1 MYLHSE
7 SKLLPHLSVLP
18 APLVY
23 KWEQTLATTAG
34 KSKGEKISITVRLGS
49 FLGVE
54 ARREEQH
61 SCWQPVF
68 LSSIGSEGLKKKE
81 KKDGLTGNFYLLQFL
96 KLQFEDIILQQL
108 NKIIQHSNI
117 WPGTCF

>member
-34 KSKGEKISITVRLGS
+34 KSKGEKISITVTLGS

-61 SCWQPVF
+61 TCWQPAF
-68 LSSIGSEGLKKKE
+68 LLSVGSEGLVHSYMLSEIHQVFSPKK
-81 KKDGLTGNFYLLQFL
+81 
-96 KLQFEDIILQQL
+96 
-108 NKIIQHSNI
+108 NKTLAVMLSL
-117 WPGTCF
+117 P